1 MKLHYHFVE
10 QLFGNNSHK
19 YNVVI
24 IMNMQNIKD
33 ISTLPMQKP
42 IYQMWDFIFFSCS
55 LLSNTQR
62 RTICTLFNI
71 NGFSFVVSFFIIN
84 NFIVI
89 INMTHVNMNHII
101 KVIL

>member
-42 IYQMWDFIFFSCS
+42 IYQMWDFIF
-55 LLSNTQR
+55 L
-62 RTICTLFNI
+62 
-71 NGFSFVVSFFIIN
+71 VAVY
-84 NFIVI
+84 
-89 INMTHVNMNHII
+89 
-101 KVIL
+101 